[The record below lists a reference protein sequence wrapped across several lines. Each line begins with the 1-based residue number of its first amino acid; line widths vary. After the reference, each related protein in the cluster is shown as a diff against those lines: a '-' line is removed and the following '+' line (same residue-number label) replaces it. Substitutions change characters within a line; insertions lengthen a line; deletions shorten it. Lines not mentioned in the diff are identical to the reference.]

1 MNRTTF
7 IKTMVF
13 AAKSANETMKYK
25 LVSPFIAIAIYKTN
39 FGDRITYKE
48 CKNCFDVEGH
58 GKKFDSAF
66 WGGVKKEYRTYETE
80 AESFTEFMERFKGRT
95 YELKREKDYKAF
107 CNKISK
113 YTFIN
118 PDDIINIIES
128 YNLTQYDK

>member
-48 CKNCFDVEGH
+48 CKNCFEVEGH

-66 WGGVKKEYRTYETE
+66 WGGVKKEYRTYDTETE
-80 AESFTEFMERFKGRT
+80 SFKEFMEQFKGRV
-95 YELKREKDYKAF
+95 YELKNEKNYKAF
-107 CNKISK
+107 CNKISTRI
-113 YTFIN
+113 YVN
-118 PDDIINIIES
+118 ADDIINIIES